1 MTNSIVTGPVHH
13 LALTVTNVSRSVDF
27 YSGLLGFKPIME
39 LGPRVLLFNGSMVLA
54 ITPPPEASQALA
66 NDRFNENRVG
76 LDHLSFGIKSKA
88 EMDEALKILDQRG
101 IPHGEIKD
109 LGADMRIYVL
119 ALRDPDNIQIEL
131 TAPYA

>member
-1 MTNSIVTGPVHH
+1 MSTSIATGQIHH
-13 LALTVTNVSRSVDF
+13 LALTVTNVRRSVDF

-39 LGPRVLLFNGSMVLA
+39 LGPRVLLYNGSMVLA
-54 ITPPPEASQALA
+54 ITPPPDASLALA
-66 NDRFNENRVG
+66 DDRFNENRVG
-76 LDHLSFGIKSKA
+76 LDHLSFALYTKA
-88 EMDEALKILDQRG
+88 ELEDALKILNQRG

-109 LGADMRIYVL
+109 LGADLRIYVL